1 MPMSRRARLAIA
13 TTVFLTATLAAGAAG
28 AFTDFGSFVQAQL
41 RHRAPSL
48 FGVSGPLARSSTAS
62 LGAAEA
68 TAHPERLATV
78 ARSLKARV
86 VSHGVAA
93 PNLDQSALWP
103 NDTNPSWLITCN
115 EQEVADPGLVR
126 INLASGAQEVIVT
139 GTTDCD
145 PVRRT
150 PWGTILFGEEA
161 GGGPSGGRM
170 YELIDP
176 LHTTGVTLDRASGSF
191 SGGSGAANLTAR
203 PALGRLSFEGLAI
216 YPNGV
221 TYYGDENRPA
231 QGVPGGAYFKFVPA
245 ALRDPA
251 AGPISALADSPYATP
266 GAIYGLRLGL
276 REGGTDYGQGTEYGL
291 GAWVPIPAAADP
303 DLRAAAAGLHLTGYY
318 RPEDADIDQ
327 AAQADGRVRWCTN
340 NTGNEPDDQLWGE
353 AICVTDGTLAQAGA
367 NTATPEVQLL
377 VPGSPALAMPDN
389 LAYQPHRGNW
399 ILHEDAETTT
409 PLQGPHNNDLWD
421 CLPDGTDPDLQ
432 SDGCIRIA
440 TLNNLTAEWTGGIFD
455 ASGRHFYVS
464 VQHNITGSGVIL
476 DITGWR

>member
-1 MPMSRRARLAIA
+1 MSRRQRLAVVVA
-13 TTVFLTATLAAGAAG
+13 VFLAVVLAVGAAG

-41 RHRAPSL
+41 RHRSRSL
-48 FGVSGPLARSSTAS
+48 FGVNGPLAGSSS
-62 LGAAEA
+62 VSIGAAEA

-78 ARSLKARV
+78 ASSLRVRV

-103 NDTNPSWLITCN
+103 NDTHPRWLITCN
-115 EQEVADPGLVR
+115 EQDETDPGVVR

-139 GTTDCD
+139 GTTECD

-150 PWGTILFGEEA
+150 PWGTIVFGEEA
-161 GGGPSGGRM
+161 GGGPSGGRL
-170 YELIDP
+170 YELVDP
-176 LHTTGVTLDRASGSF
+176 LHTTGVTLDRATGTF
-191 SGGSGAANLTAR
+191 SGGAGAANLAAR

-231 QGVPGGAYFKFVPA
+231 RGVAGGAYFKFLPA
-245 ALRDPA
+245 TLRDPA
-251 AGPISALADSPYATP
+251 AGRISSLADSPYAAP
-266 GAIYGLRLGL
+266 GAIAGLRLGR
-276 REGGTDYGQGTEYGL
+276 REGGTHYGQGTEYGL
-291 GAWVPIPAAADP
+291 GAWIPIPAAADP
-303 DLRAAAAGLHLTGYY
+303 DLRAAAAALHLTGYY

-327 AAQADGRVRWCTN
+327 AARAEGRVRFCAN

-353 AICVTDGTLAQAGA
+353 AICLSDGTLAQAGA

-377 VPGSPALAMPDN
+377 VPGSPAVAMPDN

-399 ILHEDAETTT
+399 ILHEDAETVTD
-409 PLQGPHNNDLWD
+409 LQGPHNDDLWD

-432 SDGCIRIA
+432 SDGCIRVA
-440 TLNNLTAEWTGGIFD
+440 TLNDLTAEWTGGIFD

-464 VQHNITGSGVIL
+464 VQHNITGNGVLL
-476 DITGWR
+476 DITGWN

>member
-1 MPMSRRARLAIA
+1 MTRRRSL
-13 TTVFLTATLAAGAAG
+13 TVASAVLLVVALGVGAAG
-28 AFTDFGSFVQAQL
+28 AFTDFGSVVQAQL
-41 RHRAPSL
+41 RHRSPSL
-48 FGVSGPLARSSTAS
+48 FGVSGPLDHSSTAS
-62 LGAAEA
+62 ISAAEA

-78 ARSLKARV
+78 AKSLKIRV

-103 NDTNPSWLITCN
+103 NDTHPRWLITCN
-115 EQEVADPGLVR
+115 EQDVSDPGLVR
-126 INLASGAQEVIVT
+126 INLASGAQQVILT
-139 GTTDCD
+139 GTSDCD

-150 PWGTILFGEEA
+150 PWGSILFGEEA

-170 YELIDP
+170 YELVDP
-176 LHTTGVTLDRASGSF
+176 LHTSGVTLDRVTGTF

-231 QGVPGGAYFKFVPA
+231 QGVPGGAYFKFLPA
-245 ALRDPA
+245 TLRDPA
-251 AGPISALADSPYATP
+251 AGPITALADSPYAAP

-276 REGGTDYGQGTEYGL
+276 REGGTDYGQGTQWGL

-303 DLRAAAAGLHLTGYY
+303 DLRTAAASLHLTGYY
-318 RPEDADIDQ
+318 RPEDADIDR
-327 AAQADGRVRWCTN
+327 AAEAAGRVRWCAN

-353 AICVTDGTLAQAGA
+353 AICITDGTLAQAGA
-367 NTATPEVQLL
+367 NNGVPEAQLF

-389 LAYQPHRGNW
+389 IAYQPHRGNW
-399 ILHEDAETTT
+399 IIHEDAETVTD
-409 PLQGPHNNDLWD
+409 LQGPHNDDLWD

-432 SDGCIRIA
+432 GDGCIRIA
-440 TLNNLTAEWTGGIFD
+440 TLNDLTAEWTGGIFD
-455 ASGRHFYVS
+455 ASGRHFYIS
-464 VQHNITGSGVIL
+464 VQHNITGAGVIL
-476 DITGWR
+476 DLTGWS

>member
-1 MPMSRRARLAIA
+1 L
-13 TTVFLTATLAAGAAG
+13 
-28 AFTDFGSFVQAQL
+28 TDFGSFVQAQL

-48 FGVSGPLARSSTAS
+48 FGVGGPLANSSTAS
-62 LGAAEA
+62 LSAAEA

-78 ARSLKARV
+78 AKGLQVRV

-103 NDTNPSWLITCN
+103 TDTTPSWLITCN
-115 EQEVADPGLVR
+115 EQGVADPGLVR

-139 GTTDCD
+139 GTSDCD

-161 GGGPSGGRM
+161 GGGPEGGRM
-170 YELIDP
+170 YELVDP
-176 LHTTGVTLDRASGSF
+176 LHTTGVTLDRATGTF

-231 QGVPGGAYFKFVPA
+231 QGVPGGAYFKFIPA
-245 ALRDPA
+245 TVRDPA
-251 AGPISALADSPYATP
+251 AGAITTLADSPYATP
-266 GAIYGLRLGL
+266 GSIYGLRLGR
-276 REGGTDYGQGTEYGL
+276 REGGTDYGQGTQYGL

-303 DLRAAAAGLHLTGYY
+303 DPR
-318 RPEDADIDQ
+318 
-327 AAQADGRVRWCTN
+327 AQAEGRLRWCAN

-353 AICVTDGTLAQAGA
+353 AICLSDGTLAQAGA
-367 NTATPEVQLL
+367 NTATPQVQLF

-399 ILHEDAETTT
+399 IIHEDAETVTD
-409 PLQGPHNNDLWD
+409 LQGPHNNDLWD
-421 CLPDGTDPDLQ
+421 CLPDGADPDLQ

-440 TLNNLTAEWTGGIFD
+440 TLNDLTAEWTGGIFD
-455 ASGRHFYVS
+455 AGGRHFYVS
-464 VQHNITGSGVIL
+464 VQHNVTGTGVIL

>member
-1 MPMSRRARLAIA
+1 MTRRQRLTVVSA
-13 TTVFLTATLAAGAAG
+13 VFLVAVLAAGAAG

-41 RHRAPSL
+41 RHRSQSL
-48 FGVSGPLARSSTAS
+48 FGVSGPLAGSSTAS
-62 LGAAEA
+62 ISAAEA

-78 ARSLKARV
+78 AKSLSVRV

-103 NDTNPSWLITCN
+103 NDTHPSWLITCN
-115 EQEVADPGLVR
+115 EQDETDPGLVR
-126 INLASGAQEVIVT
+126 INLTSGAQQVIVT
-139 GTTDCD
+139 GTSDCD

-150 PWGTILFGEEA
+150 PWGTIVFGEEA
-161 GGGPSGGRM
+161 GGGPSGGRL
-170 YELIDP
+170 YELVDP
-176 LHTTGVTLDRASGSF
+176 LHTTGVTLDRATGTFSSGT
-191 SGGSGAANLTAR
+191 GAANLAAR

-231 QGVPGGAYFKFVPA
+231 QGVPGGAYFKFIPA
-245 ALRDPA
+245 TLRDPG
-251 AGPISALADSPYATP
+251 AGRISALADSPYAAP

-291 GAWVPIPAAADP
+291 GAWVPIAPAADP
-303 DLRAAAAGLHLTGYY
+303 DLRAQAAALQLTGYY

-327 AAQADGRVRWCTN
+327 AAMAEGRVRFCAN

-353 AICVTDGTLAQAGA
+353 AICISDGTLAQAGA
-367 NTATPEVQLL
+367 NTGVPEVQLF
-377 VPGSPALAMPDN
+377 VPGSPAVAMPDN
-389 LAYQPHRGNW
+389 IAYQPHRGNW
-399 ILHEDAETTT
+399 IIHEDAETVTD
-409 PLQGPHNNDLWD
+409 LQGPHNDDLWD

-440 TLNNLTAEWTGGIFD
+440 TLNDLTAEWTGGIFD
-455 ASGRHFYVS
+455 ASGHHFYVS
-464 VQHNITGSGVIL
+464 VQHNITGQGVIL
-476 DITGWR
+476 DITGWK